1 MRKNLR
7 IDGIEETPNK
17 TWKNCEIKIQDLI
30 KNKPK
35 INEHIETDRFHRL
48 LKKKNQRLPSTK
60 KF

>member
-48 LKKKNQRLPSTK
+48 LKTKNQRLPSTK